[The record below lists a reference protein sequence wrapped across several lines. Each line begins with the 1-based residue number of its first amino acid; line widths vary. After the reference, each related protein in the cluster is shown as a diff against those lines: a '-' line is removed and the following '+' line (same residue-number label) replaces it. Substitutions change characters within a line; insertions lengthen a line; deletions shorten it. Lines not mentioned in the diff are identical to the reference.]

1 MLAAQLRGLITVVAC
16 IIIRWYMYLGTGS
29 YDNIKNRIHR
39 LSYRNSGGSI
49 DEASYVTDTSGSDVT
64 VKNRLMA
71 PWKPSNDV
79 TSGCALRT
87 MNRVLN
93 GSSVSFLFHMFQL
106 GLRRVLFVFYVFH
119 L

>member
-1 MLAAQLRGLITVVAC
+1 
-16 IIIRWYMYLGTGS
+16 MYLGTGS

-71 PWKPSNDV
+71 PWKPRNDV
-79 TSGCALRT
+79 TSGCDVTVKTRSVTVSDDAPPFPVYGLQSSQER
-87 MNRVLN
+87 NSNIRLN
-93 GSSVSFLFHMFQL
+93 LLSKSPS
-106 GLRRVLFVFYVFH
+106 RYVR
-119 L
+119 

>member
-1 MLAAQLRGLITVVAC
+1 
-16 IIIRWYMYLGTGS
+16 MYLSTGS

-71 PWKPSNDV
+71 PWKPRNDV
-79 TSGCALRT
+79 TSGCDVTVKTRSMTVSDDAPPFPVYSLQFNQESNSNTCIRLKLIVKIIIKLCNIKLR
-87 MNRVLN
+87 
-93 GSSVSFLFHMFQL
+93 Q
-106 GLRRVLFVFYVFH
+106 
-119 L
+119 